1 MIVQKIK
8 FIFSVVLFGT
18 LTVIL
23 YYLNMPPV
31 ITVFFRGSLGFL
43 TVIVVMLAMG
53 KRPDLKAIKS
63 NLLWLLIS
71 GVALGINWV
80 FLFSAYNYVGVAV
93 ATLINYMAPM
103 IAIFL
108 SAFIY
113 KEKISFAKLI
123 CIAVTFIGVIF
134 ASGIFGK
141 KVDFFDPI
149 GILIAGIATLSFVVI
164 IFCNKKFKDISFYD
178 KTTFQLGTS
187 AVVVL
192 PFAINNF
199 GNMENAFDL
208 KAIVLIAIVGIV
220 QTGIAYCFYFDGIGK
235 LPIQTSSILGYIEP
249 ALAVILSMTG
259 LKRPISA
266 IGIVGAILVIGGA
279 IASEIVSRKQ
289 FIAKMD

>member
-1 MIVQKIK
+1 MLAQKIK
-8 FIFSVVLFGT
+8 FVSSVVLFGT

-43 TVIVVMLAMG
+43 TVMVVMFAMG
-53 KRPDLKAIKS
+53 KRPDFKAIKS
-63 NLLWLLIS
+63 NLLWLIVS
-71 GVALGINWV
+71 GAALGINWV

-103 IAIFL
+103 FAIFL

-113 KEKISFAKLI
+113 KERLSLAKLL
-123 CIAVTFIGVIF
+123 CIIVTFIGVVF

-141 KVDFFDPI
+141 KVDFFNPI

-187 AVVVL
+187 AIVVL
-192 PFAINNF
+192 PFALNVF
-199 GNMENAFDL
+199 GDLDRAFDL
-208 KAIVLIAIVGIV
+208 KTIVLIAIVGIV

-249 ALAVILSMTG
+249 ALAVILSMTV
-259 LKRPISA
+259 LKQPTSV
-266 IGIVGAILVIGGA
+266 IGILGAILVIGGA
-279 IASEIVSRKQ
+279 IASEIVGRKQ
-289 FIAKMD
+289 FVVKMD

>member
-8 FIFSVVLFGT
+8 FVLSVVLFGT

-31 ITVFFRGSLGFL
+31 VTVFFRGSLGFL

-53 KRPDLKAIKS
+53 KRPEFKAIKS

-113 KEKISFAKLI
+113 KEKITFAKLI

-192 PFAINNF
+192 PFAINSF

-208 KAIVLIAIVGIV
+208 KAIILIAIVGIV

-249 ALAVILSMTG
+249 ALAVILSMTI
-259 LKRPISA
+259 LKQPISA
-266 IGIVGAILVIGGA
+266 IGIFGAILVIGGA
-279 IASEIVSRKQ
+279 IASEIVGRKQ
-289 FIAKMD
+289 FVVKTD